1 MKVRNTGEYRKWVK
15 SRLGYMEMTQAE
27 LARKTGI
34 PRTRINESIHGK
46 PSGRKYTR
54 DIIKAL
60 GGREEDFEE
69 FLKAV

>member
-1 MKVRNTGEYRKWVK
+1 MKVRNIKEYRKWVK
-15 SRLGYMEMTQAE
+15 SRLGYLEMTQVE
-27 LARKTGI
+27 LSRRTGI
-34 PRTRINESIHGK
+34 PQTRISESIHGK
-46 PSGRKYTR
+46 PSGKKYTR